1 MTSTPLTAAAP
12 APVRTASWLPMYA
25 ALAVIWGS
33 SFLFIKVAVDD
44 HIHPLYLTLGRCA
57 AGALTLLVVLAVRRV
72 GLPRGWRLWGQ
83 LLLLAAVGNV
93 VPFTLFGFGEQRI
106 SSVLAGIW
114 NGTTPL
120 AVLLVVLAFVP
131 AERPTK
137 ERVAGLLLGFAG
149 VLIVLGVWQG
159 VGEAAL
165 VGQLMCLGAAI
176 CYGFAIPYTRT
187 LIKANPQV
195 SGVSLATGQ
204 LVAATVELAVIAPV
218 LAGKPPA
225 VAGLSL
231 PAVLSV
237 LALGAIGTGI
247 AFMLNFRVI
256 KLAGSTTASTV
267 TYLVPVFSTLIGV
280 IVLNEHLAWYEPVG
294 ALVVLLGVAIS
305 QGAFRRRRAA
315 PVPVPAQAE
324 PVSARS

>member
-1 MTSTPLTAAAP
+1 
-12 APVRTASWLPMYA
+12 MYA
-25 ALAVIWGS
+25 SLAVIWGS

-44 HIHPLYLTLGRCA
+44 GIHPLYLTAARCA

-83 LLLLAAVGNV
+83 LALLAFVGNV
-93 VPFTLFGFGEQRI
+93 LPFTLFGFGEQRI
-106 SSVLAGIW
+106 SSILAGIW

-149 VLIVLGVWQG
+149 VLIVLGVWHG
-159 VGEAAL
+159 VGKAAL
-165 VGQLMCLGAAI
+165 VGQLMCLAAAV

-187 LIKANPQV
+187 LIARNPGLT
-195 SGVSLATGQ
+195 GVSLAAGQ
-204 LVAATVELAVIAPV
+204 LAAATVELAVVAPL

-256 KLAGSTTASTV
+256 KLAGATTASTV
-267 TYLVPVFSTLIGV
+267 TYLVPVFSTLIG
-280 IVLNEHLAWYEPVG
+280 IVVLHEQLAWYEPVG

-305 QGAFRRRRAA
+305 QGALRPRRTA
-315 PVPVPAQAE
+315 PVPVPPRILQS
-324 PVSARS
+324 SATR